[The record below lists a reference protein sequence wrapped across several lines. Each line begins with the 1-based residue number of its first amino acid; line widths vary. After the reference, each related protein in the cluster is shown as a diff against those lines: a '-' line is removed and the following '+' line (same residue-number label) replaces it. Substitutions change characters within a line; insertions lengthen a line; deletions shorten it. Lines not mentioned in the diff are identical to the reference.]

1 MVIKPSTHSV
11 SSKAVLNNV
20 IFYLEEPPD
29 KALGEVDFSLPHPSD
44 QVLEKINLLVSQERL
59 V

>member
-1 MVIKPSTHSV
+1 M
-11 SSKAVLNNV
+11 

-59 V
+59 F

>member
-29 KALGEVDFSLPHPSD
+29 KALAEVDFGLPHPSD
-44 QVLEKINLLVSQERL
+44 QVLEKINLPVSQERL
-59 V
+59 F